1 VNSVAFS
8 TDTTLLASGSDDNTI
23 RLWAMPPPGGPV
35 AAAAAPTCVATLAE
49 HTSYVYSVVF
59 HPYIP
64 NILVSASE
72 ENALKFWNTSA
83 AAASAS
89 ASPTSTTTTTTT
101 TTTTAAAVQCI
112 KTLQTSHTRCSC
124 LSSAAINPAHPT
136 VLASGS
142 FDNSVKLWNVP
153 GLLHLIPFFFIEL
166 DCTTLRAADVQA
178 FHFVH
183 FIMFLG
189 AGIGTKY
196 DEAQEDEV
204 GVLLDPLPSGVWL
217 HILSFLRLVELRFA
231 VLP

>member
-1 VNSVAFS
+1 MNSVAFS
-8 TDTTLLASGSDDNTI
+8 TDTTLLASDSDDNTI
-23 RLWAMPPPGGPV
+23 RLWAMTPPGGPV

-49 HTSYVYSVVF
+49 HTSYVYSVAF
-59 HPYIP
+59 HPSIP

-89 ASPTSTTTTTTT
+89 ASPTSTTTT

-136 VLASGS
+136 VLASGGY
-142 FDNSVKLWNVP
+142 DNSVKLWDVP

-166 DCTTLRAADVQA
+166 DCTKLRAADVQA
-178 FHFVH
+178 FHFVR
-183 FIMFLG
+183 FMLFLG

-204 GVLLDPLPSGVWL
+204 EVLLDPLPSEVWL
-217 HILSFLRLVELRFA
+217 HILSFLRLSELRFA
-231 VLP
+231 VMP